1 MKNQNIWLIL
11 LGFFAITNL
20 VAWYVYSFV
29 SISAFPFGDALVKLS
44 PVWLRP
50 FAHFDG
56 MHYMRIARDGYG
68 QYQQAYFPLFP
79 WLLGQVAR
87 FVDQNY
93 LLAGVIVSWASLVVG
108 FGYFIRFIKLHFPQ
122 AVGPVIMSWI
132 TFPTA
137 FFYLTIYPESL
148 YFALTA
154 ALLYYLS
161 RQNHWQVAVFGF
173 LAALTKLQGIFFALV
188 IWSRVNQRKHN
199 LAHFIYL
206 APVAGLLSYMY
217 YLWREWGDPLY
228 FYHAQEA
235 FGANRTS
242 AQLVLL
248 PQVLWRYAKILLTAD
263 WNIQY
268 FVAVVE
274 LVVFLWV
281 GGVVLWYLWQEW
293 KNPKKNSLFFS
304 LAIYSLLVLVL
315 PTLTGTLSSI
325 PRYALI
331 AFIYPVVIGTRF
343 SQRAQIL
350 VWLISA
356 GLQIVLASFYFR
368 GVFIG

>member
-1 MKNQNIWLIL
+1 MIF
-11 LGFFAITNL
+11 LGFIMIESL

-29 SISAFPFGDALVKLS
+29 SISAFPFGDSLKQLS
-44 PVWLRP
+44 PVWLQP

-56 MHYMRIARDGYG
+56 MHYMRIAREGYG
-68 QYQQAYFPLFP
+68 QYQQAYFPLLP
-79 WLLGQVAR
+79 WLINQIAR
-87 FVDQNY
+87 LVGQNY
-93 LLAGVIVSWASLVVG
+93 LLVGASVSWMSLLVG
-108 FGYFIRFIKLHFPQ
+108 FWYFVRFTKLHFPQ
-122 AVGPVIMSWI
+122 AVWPVVMSWI

-148 YFALTA
+148 YFALAA
-154 ALLYYLS
+154 ALFYFVS
-161 RQNHWQVAVFGF
+161 RGNHWQVTIFGF
-173 LAALTKLQGIFFALV
+173 LAALAKLQGVFLAFV
-188 IWSRVNQRKHN
+188 IWSSPTQKKNKFAK
-199 LAHFIYL
+199 LTFL
-206 APVAGLLSYMY
+206 APVVGLLSYMY
-217 YLWREWGDPLY
+217 YLWRERGDPLY

-248 PQVLWRYAKILLTAD
+248 PQVLWRYTKILVTAA
-263 WNIQY
+263 WNMQY
-268 FVAVVE
+268 FVAAME

-293 KNPKKNSLFFS
+293 KNSRRNSLFFS

-315 PTLTGTLSSI
+315 PTLTGTLSSM

-331 AFIYPVVIGTRF
+331 AFIYPIVIGTRF
-343 SQRAQIL
+343 SHPAQL
-350 VWLISA
+350 VVWLVSA
-356 GLQIVLASFYFR
+356 GLQIILASLYFR